1 MDRPQLQEMYAAGD
15 RNFQGLEL
23 CGADL
28 SGLDLRNADFRA
40 SDLYGAKLVDSLLV
54 QANFSEH
61 TNLAYAD
68 LRGADLSYAN
78 LNGASLEGARLE
90 DVNARGAIYGDLTK
104 FPAGFDPIAA
114 GAIHIQEIERQT
126 RTAHVATLKS
136 PSQPPSTSES
146 TILPTAALSS
156 ARSSTQNADTSL
168 SPPTVETVETVDD
181 TSFPPT
187 GFLDTALKMA
197 EPSSAPISPS
207 KKSSSNAWVGVI
219 VGIFIILGGYK
230 LIENFF
236 KPFNSLQTSSN
247 PFEKIQYPL
256 SACGD
261 PRPSHLKKFPV
272 DLYPV
277 FVNNSPETLAT
288 VARQFCRDAY
298 VTTRQDSGVRS
309 IQVASFNSRDKA
321 KQFADFMTKKV
332 GSGKVGIPTRI
343 YE

>member
-1 MDRPQLQEMYAAGD
+1 MNRDQIQKSYAAGD

-23 CGADL
+23 GGADL
-28 SGLDLRNADFRA
+28 SGLDLRNADFRE
-40 SDLYGAKLVDSLLV
+40 SDLYGAKLMDSLLV
-54 QANFSEH
+54 QANFSEN

-78 LNGASLEGARLE
+78 LSGASLDGARLE
-90 DVNARGAIYGDLTK
+90 DVNARGAIYSDLTK

-114 GAIHIQEIERQT
+114 GAVHIQEIERQT

-136 PSQPPSTSES
+136 LSQPPSTSES
-146 TILPTAALSS
+146 TIHPTASLSS
-156 ARSSTQNADTSL
+156 APLSSTQNADTSL
-168 SPPTVETVETVDD
+168 APPTVETVDETS
-181 TSFPPT
+181 SFPPT
-187 GFLDTALKMA
+187 GFFDTTLKVA
-197 EPSSAPISPS
+197 EPSSVPVTPS
-207 KKSSSNAWVGVI
+207 KKSSSNAWVGVV
-219 VGIFIILGGYK
+219 VGVFIILGGYK

-247 PFEKIQYPL
+247 PFEKVQYPL

-261 PRPSHLKKFPV
+261 PRPSNSKKFPV

-277 FVNNSPETLAT
+277 FVNNSPKTLAT

-298 VTTRQDSGVRS
+298 VTARKDSGVRS

-321 KQFADFMTKKV
+321 KQFAEFMTKKV

-343 YE
+343 YQ